1 MYKNILKYIGI
12 LQNYLY
18 YLTIHINT
26 RKWIIVLVIQRKVYR
41 QRNLKLKKPNS
52 LHYYLKERKNANITV
67 GNMARTSIFNTYDT
81 YSPSSK
87 GHLVFWSDSQPSDW
101 PRSGYVTSAPRA
113 TAIALGLSASM

>member
-52 LHYYLKERKNANITV
+52 LHYYLKERKMQTLPLEIWPEHPF
-67 GNMARTSIFNTYDT
+67 SIHMTRILLPLKD
-81 YSPSSK
+81 
-87 GHLVFWSDSQPSDW
+87 
-101 PRSGYVTSAPRA
+101 
-113 TAIALGLSASM
+113 I